1 MNCRC
6 AVDTAIEFI
15 SDNYNDSDKE
25 LRTQVM
31 LIHCL
36 LGLNPLQLSEIEK
49 WSHDKLVERFNAWQF
64 DREPVGLK

>member
-1 MNCRC
+1 
-6 AVDTAIEFI
+6 VDTAIEFI